1 MNKKIVIS
9 AGPTRERIDAVR
21 FISNRSTGKMGYA
34 LAEAAIEAGFDV
46 SLVSGIV
53 NLTPPKNLTDFMIV
67 ESASEMAD
75 TVKRLAIN
83 ADIVIMS
90 AAVADYRPKKII
102 KNKIK
107 KKDGDLNIDL
117 ERTED
122 ILKSLGELKKMTKS
136 KQILVGF
143 AAETDNVIEY
153 ALDKL
158 KRKNLDWIIA
168 NDVSNNTIG
177 FGSDENAVIMINH
190 NKEQL
195 LIKQAS
201 KKVIAEQI
209 IENILKY

>member
-34 LAEAAIEAGFDV
+34 LAEAAVKAGFDV

-53 NLTPPKNLTDFMIV
+53 NLNPPENLTDFMMV
-67 ESASEMAD
+67 ESANEMAD

-102 KNKIK
+102 PNKMK
-107 KKDGDLNIDL
+107 KKDGDLTIEL

-122 ILKSLGELKKMTKS
+122 ILQSLGELKKVTKS

-158 KRKNLDWIIA
+158 ERKNLDWIIA
-168 NDVSNNTIG
+168 NNVSDNAIG
-177 FGSDENAVIMINH
+177 FGSDENAVVMINQA
-190 NKEQL
+190 KEQL

-201 KKVIAEQI
+201 KKVIAKQI
-209 IENILKY
+209 IENIMNS